1 MDSKIIVIGLVA
13 VAAFSLLRIVSQW
26 RGVARKKGGIDWD
39 EHFIQGL
46 RKAGVNTF
54 EEHLVDFFFTLPTRQ
69 AAEQLAFALRPEGYV
84 LDIREDAETNIISL
98 HAQRSM
104 RLVVPEMQALT
115 AHFSQ
120 LAGQHGGKYDSWAVA
135 ARKAGH

>member
-1 MDSKIIVIGLVA
+1 
-13 VAAFSLLRIVSQW
+13 
-26 RGVARKKGGIDWD
+26 
-39 EHFIQGL
+39 
-46 RKAGVNTF
+46 VNTF

-135 ARKAGH
+135 ARKSGH